1 MAISFDDTGIVI
13 DSEQQI
19 RDKIGERAKTLLAP
33 FSGESEVKVD
43 DSSVIGRL
51 NAVIAKPISQNT
63 ELLPVIMNQFDINSA
78 QGLQLDN
85 LLWQIHR
92 IKRKGISQAE
102 GTVMLFGDVSTVIA
116 NNSEVG
122 NIKTGDTF
130 STNEQVILN
139 SNDCN
144 GVEIAI
150 ASVSGTYELNYS
162 INGYLSQSPNVV
174 VSVVNETTVQEVA
187 DRLVD
192 AINSQTSGLTAS
204 RNNDNSVKVI
214 ITDQNNTGDFSTTGQ
229 MGIVRVYK
237 PVRVTSTTYGADESQ
252 PNTITQIR
260 TSTLGWRGVTN
271 PFFIDSSQEVEKDE
285 DYRYRGN
292 MIKGFSNTS
301 SRNSINARLNS
312 LKGVSFLNVR
322 SNQDGL
328 HIVVQGGN
336 EDEIAVAISD
346 VVADG
351 IMTNGDIVREVS
363 DINGGKMQIA
373 FSRPNTVAL
382 TISMA
387 LTIYPNFPSNGKNL
401 IKQAIVDWFNTLQV
415 GEDVYYSRLYEPI
428 NSVNG
433 FSVRNLKVGKLGGTL
448 ATEDVI
454 LAFNEVATI
463 SAENI
468 QIGGS

>member
-102 GTVMLFGDVSTVIA
+102 GMVMLFGDVSTVIA

-122 NIKTGDTF
+122 NVKTGDTF

-150 ASVSGTYELNYS
+150 ASVGGTYELNYS

-174 VSVVNETTVQEVA
+174 ISVVNETTVQEVA

-260 TSTLGWRGVTN
+260 KSTLGWRGVTN

-292 MIKGFSNTS
+292 IIKGFSNTS